1 MPTRRTVLKG
11 AGFTVAGALVGCSGP
26 DSGELNPP
34 VTTAET
40 IDTPSEVIEGL
51 PNKGRSRSNEIEL
64 QPAEPGLAELRTTK
78 SIDEALAE
86 TTIVKRQPVSSP
98 EVSISDPDNETKHVF
113 SKLNPD
119 VTLGLRLD
127 GEARIL
133 SFQLRSD
140 DEIGDYIL
148 ITSSIIG
155 IGDSSAQK
163 RPAINTPDGFVDELV
178 VPVADIAESRSE
190 QFMIDPINVQQNV
203 LAVDGTPHVVGYLGV
218 LDVDADGQAFIVAA
232 GPDRS

>member
-1 MPTRRTVLKG
+1 M
-11 AGFTVAGALVGCSGP
+11 
-26 DSGELNPP
+26 
-34 VTTAET
+34 
-40 IDTPSEVIEGL
+40 
-51 PNKGRSRSNEIEL
+51 
-64 QPAEPGLAELRTTK
+64 
-78 SIDEALAE
+78 
-86 TTIVKRQPVSSP
+86 
-98 EVSISDPDNETKHVF
+98 SISDPGKETKHVF

-218 LDVDADGQAFIVAA
+218 LDVDADRWPGLYS
-232 GPDRS
+232 GSRTR